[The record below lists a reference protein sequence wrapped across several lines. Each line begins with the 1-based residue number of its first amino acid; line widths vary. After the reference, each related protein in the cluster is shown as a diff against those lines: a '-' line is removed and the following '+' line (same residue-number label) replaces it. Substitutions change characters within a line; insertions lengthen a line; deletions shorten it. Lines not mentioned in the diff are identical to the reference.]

1 MSLGRAFA
9 VADFLPRLYVLEG
22 RKEMSATRK
31 FKTEVADLLHLI
43 IHSLYSNKEIFL
55 RELISNASDA
65 IDKLRYLTLTDESL
79 KGFAFD
85 PRIDITFTE
94 GTGRTLTISDNG
106 IGMDEDDLNNN
117 LGTIASSGTKKFL
130 ASLSE
135 DQKKDSNLIGQ
146 FGVGFY
152 SAFMVASRITVISRK
167 AGSDKAYKWTS
178 TGESSYSIEEAE
190 RDGQGTSIILTLN
203 EEGEQFANR
212 WTLENLIKKY
222 SDNIAYPIFL
232 TYDQTHYD
240 NEKKDA
246 NGEPVKTVERKTE
259 QINSASALW
268 KRSKSG
274 IKDEEYKEFYK
285 NTFYDSED
293 PLFYIHTQAEGATEY
308 TTLFF
313 IPATAPFDMY
323 YADYRPGVKLYVKRV
338 YITDDDKDLLPSYLR
353 FVRGIIDSE
362 DLPLNVSREILQE
375 NKVMMSIRAASV
387 KKLLG
392 EFRKIAENNPE
403 LYAKFIAQYGRPLK
417 EGLYSDYANR
427 DALLELVRYKSSE
440 SDGYVSLK
448 EYKERMKDGQKA
460 IYYITG
466 GKEDVLRTSP
476 LVAAY
481 REKGYEVLIMGDDI
495 DEIVVGM
502 IGSYQDVPLK
512 AINKEESIDDLKSD
526 EDKKKEEDKKGVAEK
541 IKAALGD
548 RVKDV
553 RVSSRLSDSP
563 AAVILSNEDMSIQM
577 QRMMRQLGRSDLPE
591 VKPLLEINPDS
602 AVIRKI
608 EESGDDEFVKAL
620 SSVILDQALLAEGVM
635 PSDSADFVRNLTRI
649 LSV

>member
-1 MSLGRAFA
+1 MS
-9 VADFLPRLYVLEG
+9 
-22 RKEMSATRK
+22 SSRK

-65 IDKLRYLTLTDESL
+65 IDKMRYLTLTDDSL
-79 KGFAFD
+79 KGFSFE
-85 PRIDITFTE
+85 PQIDISFTE
-94 GTGRTLTISDNG
+94 GDKRTLTVSDNG

-117 LGTIASSGTKKFL
+117 LGTIASSGTRKFL
-130 ASLSE
+130 QSLTE

-152 SAFMVASRITVISRK
+152 SAFMVASRITVVTRK
-167 AGSDKAYKWTS
+167 AGTDKAYRWTS
-178 TGESSYSIEEAE
+178 TGESSYTIDEAE
-190 RDGQGTSIILTLN
+190 RDGQGTTITLELN

-212 WTLENLIKKY
+212 WTLDNLIKKY

-232 TYDQTHYD
+232 SYDQTHYD

-246 NGEPVKTVERKTE
+246 DGNSLKTVEHKRE
-259 QINSASALW
+259 QVNSASALW
-268 KRSKSG
+268 KRPKSS
-274 IKDEEYKEFYK
+274 IKDEEYKEYYK
-285 NTFYDSED
+285 NTFYDSDD

-313 IPATAPFDMY
+313 IPAKAPFDMY

-338 YITDDDKDLLPSYLR
+338 YITDDDKELLPTYLR
-353 FVRGIIDSE
+353 FVRGVIDSE

-375 NKVMMSIRAASV
+375 NRVMMSIRNASV

-392 EFRKIAENNPE
+392 EFKKISENNPE
-403 LYAKFIAQYGRPLK
+403 LYEKFIAEYGRPLK

-427 DALLELVRYKSSE
+427 DTLLDLVRYKSSE
-440 SDGYVSLK
+440 GDGYVSLK
-448 EYKERMKDGQKA
+448 QYKERMKEGQKA

-466 GKEDVLRTSP
+466 GKEEILRTAP

-481 REKGYEVLIMGDDI
+481 KEKGYEVLLMCDDI
-495 DEIVVGM
+495 DEIVVGT
-502 IGSYQDVPLK
+502 IGTYQDMPLK
-512 AINKEESIDDLKSD
+512 AINKEESIDDLKSE

-548 RVKDV
+548 KVKDV
-553 RVSSRLSDSP
+553 RVSSRLSDAP
-563 AAVILSNEDMSIQM
+563 AAVILSNDDLSIQM
-577 QRMMRQLGRSDLPE
+577 QRMMRQLGHDETPE
-591 VKPLLEINPDS
+591 IKPLLEINPDS

-608 EESGDDEFVKAL
+608 EESQDDGFVKAL
-620 SSVILDQALLAEGVM
+620 SAVILDQALLAEGVM
-635 PSDSADFVRNLTRI
+635 PSDSSQFVKNLTSI